1 MKGLEMVD
9 WACVAPGWLAVYNR
23 EMARLQKVNA
33 GLAAD
38 QQLSMADMEYEAVAK
53 ADDIVRLT
61 QPSGRDTDQAP
72 MFKNTTQFMRAFLQ
86 FTQSLN
92 VIWQNIRYDNKIPG
106 AIQEG
111 RVLQLVGC
119 YTGYILAGVALGALA
134 EGLDWEDE
142 DEKKKTAWQRK
153 LLFYSFTQ
161 FTDAV
166 PFIGD
171 AVTAAWEQAATG
183 RVRWSGGDNLFPV
196 LKEIKGT
203 AGSAIKTGQEL
214 AKGDGEAAAKAA
226 WKALGHF
233 EAGLAYSLGAPQ
245 SGAKELLRA
254 AGLDP
259 WNWDW
264 DPEFNPGAFAGR
276 RKE

>member
-23 EMARLQKVNA
+23 EMARLQKANA
-33 GLAAD
+33 GLAPD
-38 QQLSMADMEYEAVAK
+38 QRLSMADMEYEAVAK

-72 MFKNTTQFMRAFLQ
+72 MFKNTPQVMKALLQ

-92 VIWQNIRYDNKIPG
+92 VIWQNIRYDNRIPG

-119 YTGYILAGVALGALA
+119 YTGYILAGVSLGLLT
-134 EGLDWEDE
+134 EGLGGDD
-142 DEKKKTAWQRK
+142 DEKKKVAWQRK
-153 LLFYSFTQ
+153 LLYYSFTQ

-171 AVTAAWEQAATG
+171 GVTAAWELAVTG
-183 RVRWSGGDNLFPV
+183 RRRWSGGDNLFPV
-196 LKEIKGT
+196 AKE
-203 AGSAIKTGQEL
+203 AGLAAETAIKTGYKLGE
-214 AKGDGEAAAKAA
+214 GDAAAAKKAA
-226 WKALGHF
+226 LKTLGHL
-233 EAGLAYSLGAPQ
+233 EAGFEYSLGLPY
-245 SGAKELLRA
+245 SGRKELLRVF
-254 AGLDP
+254 GIGDG
-259 WNWDW
+259 DG
-264 DPEFNPGAFAGR
+264 EFDFYPQALWGR
-276 RKE
+276 RKK

>member
-1 MKGLEMVD
+1 MVD

-23 EMARLQKVNA
+23 EMARLLKANE

-61 QPSGRDTDQAP
+61 QPSDRDTDQAP
-72 MFKNTTQFMRAFLQ
+72 MFKNTPQAMRAFLQ

-92 VIWQNIRYDNKIPG
+92 VIWQNIRYDMPAAVRQG
-106 AIQEG
+106 QA
-111 RVLQLVGC
+111 LQIVGGI
-119 YTGYILAGVALGALA
+119 TGYILAGVSLALLA
-134 EGLDWEDE
+134 EGLDWEDD
-142 DEKKKTAWQRK
+142 DEKKKVAWQRK

-166 PFIGD
+166 PYIGD
-171 AVTAAWEQAATG
+171 GVTAAWEAAATG
-183 RVRWSGGDNLFPV
+183 RRRWSGGDNLFPAA
-196 LKEIKGT
+196 KE
-203 AGSAIKTGQEL
+203 AGLAAGAAINAWQKLGEGN
-214 AKGDGEAAAKAA
+214 AEAAQKS
-226 WKALGHF
+226 ALKTLEHF
-233 EAGLAYSLGAPQ
+233 EAGFAYSLGLPQ

-259 WNWDW
+259 WGGDW
-264 DPEFNPGAFAGR
+264 EPEFNPGALAGR
-276 RKE
+276 R